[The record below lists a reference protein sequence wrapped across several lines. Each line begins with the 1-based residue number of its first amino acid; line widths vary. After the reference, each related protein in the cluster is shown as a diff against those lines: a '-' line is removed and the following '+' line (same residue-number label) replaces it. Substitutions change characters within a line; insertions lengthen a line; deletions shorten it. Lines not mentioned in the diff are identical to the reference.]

1 MESDGL
7 LSTVVEI
14 VTKASDSAAT
24 GIASGTAA
32 IVVDLVRR
40 KLTHSQEGRTALA
53 QVDESPQDPAAVD
66 SLRSVLA
73 RELDG
78 DGAFMAQL
86 AAAVAGPPPAHR
98 PSSIAHSVVLGS
110 GNRLGKSQIS
120 LGPLTINNTRTART
134 SLLAF
139 AVVLAALLSFVGY
152 VLAGTF
158 SSGDSADVSNQE
170 ICNQATPLR
179 AQVADTD
186 TATYAAH
193 INEWRSVVDLTKRAS
208 DARLAKYGRF
218 ADQNY
223 RNLGNYYIPLS
234 NIIDYACTGEA
245 SGINDIPA
253 AP

>member
-24 GIASGTAA
+24 GMASGAAA

-40 KLTHSQEGRTALA
+40 RLIRSPEGRTALA
-53 QVDESPQDPAAVD
+53 QVDESPQEPASVD

-73 RELDG
+73 RELEG
-78 DGAFMAQL
+78 DDAFRAQL
-86 AAAVAGPPPAHR
+86 TAAVAGPPPAHQ

-110 GNRLGKSQIS
+110 GNKLGRSQIS
-120 LGPLTINNTRTART
+120 LGPLTINNTRAART
-134 SLLAF
+134 SLLVS

-152 VLAGTF
+152 MLADTF
-158 SSGDSADVSNQE
+158 SSGESADVSNQE

-193 INEWRSVVDLTKRAS
+193 IGEWRNVVDLTMRAS
-208 DARLAKYGRF
+208 DARLARYGRF
-218 ADQNY
+218 ADQHY

-234 NIIDYACTGEA
+234 NIIDYSCGGDA
-245 SGINDIPA
+245 SGITDIPA
-253 AP
+253 AR